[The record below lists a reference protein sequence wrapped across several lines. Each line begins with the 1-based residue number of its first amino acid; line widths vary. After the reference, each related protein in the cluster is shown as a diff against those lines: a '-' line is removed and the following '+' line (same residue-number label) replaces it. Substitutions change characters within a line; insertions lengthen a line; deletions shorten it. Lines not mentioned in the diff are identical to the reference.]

1 MLVRIAMVFLDL
13 AGIPMSLRSTKTS
26 QQRGIGCG
34 RLHMSGW
41 HSLGAII
48 LANCDHEEM
57 MKYIQRNDAM
67 PIKDLPARTVE
78 SSKFRLR
85 HLPIMGI
92 TLILHD

>member
-1 MLVRIAMVFLDL
+1 MLIRIAMVFLDL
-13 AGIPMSLRSTKTS
+13 AGIPVSLRSTKIS

-57 MKYIQRNDAM
+57 IYSTQ
-67 PIKDLPARTVE
+67 
-78 SSKFRLR
+78 
-85 HLPIMGI
+85 
-92 TLILHD
+92 